1 MGPPVNEMCSH
12 LSVISLENDSKRP
25 MSYEVLLAVNKFT
38 YVLCHYK
45 EEMSSLEEERMK
57 GDRLR
62 PGIFFLADGWHE
74 NEAKW
79 SPKMWVVRGL
89 CCPLVEL
96 ASDIT
101 SICPPWL
108 HLLVLSFK
116 ESSFVDEIRLFCLCS
131 INAFYFTAQRSVRS
145 GDVTWRVATKL
156 EDSRTLSPSGPGCS
170 IKLCAKFEAER
181 VNSVPWS
188 QRFSRKLSEKMLF
201 KKKERKKPRLKFK
214 SVLALIRPSK
224 NRALTTKKAVKWCE
238 TSQISLKH
246 RRKTENHSQ
255 LIICTLLKNFTL
267 FSRNFVPISKITYSM
282 DSSIWASHA
291 SGMSN

>member
-1 MGPPVNEMCSH
+1 MCSH
-12 LSVISLENDSKRP
+12 LSVISLENNSKRP

-79 SPKMWVVRGL
+79 SPKMWVARGL

-96 ASDIT
+96 ATDIT

-116 ESSFVDEIRLFCLCS
+116 ESSFVDEIRLFCLRS
-131 INAFYFTAQRSVRS
+131 IFHRAKVRVTS
-145 GDVTWRVATKL
+145 LGGWLQSWRCEDVKPL
-156 EDSRTLSPSGPGCS
+156 GPGLFN
-170 IKLCAKFEAER
+170 KTLCKIWSKFSTF
-181 VNSVPWS
+181 VLKV
-188 QRFSRKLSEKMLF
+188 F
-201 KKKERKKPRLKFK
+201 KKI
-214 SVLALIRPSK
+214 IRED
-224 NRALTTKKAVKWCE
+224 A
-238 TSQISLKH
+238 
-246 RRKTENHSQ
+246 
-255 LIICTLLKNFTL
+255 F
-267 FSRNFVPISKITYSM
+267 
-282 DSSIWASHA
+282 
-291 SGMSN
+291 

>member
-1 MGPPVNEMCSH
+1 MCSH

-45 EEMSSLEEERMK
+45 EEMSSLGEERMK
-57 GDRLR
+57 EDRLR

-116 ESSFVDEIRLFCLCS
+116 ESSFVDEIRLFCLCFIS
-131 INAFYFTAQRSVRS
+131 PRKGT

-156 EDSRTLSPSGPGCS
+156 EDARTLSPWGPGCS
-170 IKLCAKFEAER
+170 IKLAAKSKF
-181 VNSVPWS
+181 STLWS

-201 KKKERKKPRLKFK
+201 NKQERKKPRLKFN
-214 SVLALIRPSK
+214 SVLALIGPSN
-224 NRALTTKKAVKWCE
+224 NRALTTQKEIKWCE
-238 TSQISLKH
+238 TSQTSLKL

-255 LIICTLLKNFTL
+255 LIICTYLKNFTL
-267 FSRNFVPISKITYSM
+267 FFRSFVSQIKNYAVWIDAHGPATLQECRINTYM
-282 DSSIWASHA
+282 QGRI
-291 SGMSN
+291 

>member
-1 MGPPVNEMCSH
+1 MCSH
-12 LSVISLENDSKRP
+12 LSVISLENNSKRP

-62 PGIFFLADGWHE
+62 PGIFFLANGWHE

-116 ESSFVDEIRLFCLCS
+116 ESSFVDEIRLFCLCFIS
-131 INAFYFTAQRSVRS
+131 PRKGP
-145 GDVTWRVATKL
+145 GDVSWRVATKL
-156 EDSRTLSPSGPGCS
+156 DDARTLSPSGPGCS
-170 IKLCAKFEAER
+170 IKLSIQF
-181 VNSVPWS
+181 NSIQFFIHTIQDIYISVH
-188 QRFSRKLSEKMLF
+188 SRKIK
-201 KKKERKKPRLKFK
+201 
-214 SVLALIRPSK
+214 
-224 NRALTTKKAVKWCE
+224 
-238 TSQISLKH
+238 
-246 RRKTENHSQ
+246 
-255 LIICTLLKNFTL
+255 
-267 FSRNFVPISKITYSM
+267 
-282 DSSIWASHA
+282 
-291 SGMSN
+291 

>member
-1 MGPPVNEMCSH
+1 
-12 LSVISLENDSKRP
+12 

-79 SPKMWVVRGL
+79 SPKMWLVRGL

-131 INAFYFTAQRSVRS
+131 MNLFHRAKVP
-145 GDVTWRVATKL
+145 VTSLGGWL
-156 EDSRTLSPSGPGCS
+156 QSRTGLFN
-170 IKLCAKFEAER
+170 KTLCKK
-181 VNSVPWS
+181 VNSVHPGPRGF
-188 QRFSRKLSEKMLF
+188 QENYPRRCFDKQ
-201 KKKERKKPRLKFK
+201 ERKKLRLKFN
-214 SVLALIRPSK
+214 SVLALIGPSS
-224 NRALTTKKAVKWCE
+224 NRALTTQKAVKWCK
-238 TSQISLKH
+238 TSQTSLKL

-255 LIICTLLKNFTL
+255 LIICTYLKNFTL
-267 FSRNFVPISKITYSM
+267 FFRSFVSQIKNYLWIHAYGPTTLQECQINTYM
-282 DSSIWASHA
+282 RGRI
-291 SGMSN
+291 